1 MTNIKDYPELIEPAD
16 ADWLLIQEDNTIPA
30 YKKTRLAAIRNSASI
45 CSCLSVGWTYRDGSV
60 DFAASAGKYLI
71 DTPVNVTIDLDN
83 VTEGSEVEILRL
95 SSNNSLFLNGIARIK
110 GTDIDENTIVSV
122 PFSDFPSRLIYVN
135 TAIGWLSIPESNI
148 EIVSPLA
155 LPNTG
160 LIQLFNPTN
169 IQASNEDKIALWID
183 EVSNNN
189 ATQSTNSA
197 RPVFKKNIF
206 GVKSGLFFEG
216 SQELLADLSYLAN
229 QKYTI
234 AVVEARTSSSQ
245 NYFIGNNSSSTNK
258 ALHVGYRSNNQ
269 FTLAQFSNDIDAAID
284 GYDNTI
290 KPKIWVVSNNSRGKE
305 IYENGILI
313 ASNEN
318 TDDLIESNNGRI
330 GSAVGNKY
338 RGYLGLIAT
347 WIGDKTTSEIDEINT
362 KINSSFGV
370 Y

>member
-45 CSCLSVGWTYRDGSV
+45 SSGSVGWTYRDGSV

-71 DTPVNVTIDLDN
+71 DTPANVTIDLDN

-95 SSNNSLFLNGIARIK
+95 SSNNSLFLNGITRIK

-135 TAIGWLSIPESNI
+135 TAIGWLSIPEYSI
-148 EIVSPLA
+148 EIASPLR
-155 LPNTG
+155 LPDTG
-160 LIQLFNPTN
+160 LIQLFNAAN
-169 IQASNEDKIALWID
+169 IQASDGSRVDAWVD

-197 RPVFKKNIF
+197 RPILMKNVFGF
-206 GVKSGLFFEG
+206 KSGLFFEG
-216 SQELLADLSYLAN
+216 SQEMFTDLSYLAN

-234 AVVEARTSSSQ
+234 AIVEARTSSSQ
-245 NYFIGNNSSSTNK
+245 AYFIGNNSSSTNK
-258 ALHVGYRSNNQ
+258 ALHVGYRNNSS
-269 FTLAQFSNDIDAAID
+269 FTFAQFSNDLDASINDYGNVA
-284 GYDNTI
+284 
-290 KPKIWVVSNNSRGKE
+290 KPKVWVISNNSRGKE

-313 ASNEN
+313 ASNGN

-330 GSAVGNKY
+330 GSAVNNRY